1 MARGKLSGSLLDDD
15 AVKQRRKNAAMQ
27 KWYEKEDPELARF
40 YRMSCADDEWPALSK
55 KIKETRG
62 I

>member
-1 MARGKLSGSLLDDD
+1 MARGLSGAMMDEK
-15 AVKQRRKNAAMQ
+15 AAAQRRKNAAMQ
-27 KWYEKEDPELARF
+27 KWYEKADPELARF